1 MSDERTIIDRRVEP
15 TPVSTEP
22 VEQAPPPGGQNR
34 AVWLASCGLLLV
46 VCLGTILCA
55 GAGAFV
61 FQAYGGTAT
70 ARAVR
75 IPTPTVA
82 VATEAPPIMPTATSV
97 AIPGATRTP
106 AAPGELPIIFPA
118 AQGTPDPSSRYS
130 DLLSLT
136 SDWDGGPT
144 SPDRRTYHASA
155 DRGLPILVSLGW
167 CTTTQPILDE
177 NWAKMKYSLTI
188 NGSPVDLQR
197 QFALR
202 SSTDSVNIGPCYTYD
217 GYTTGWSPGEHRV
230 VWTQTIFEDL
240 NDGLSDY
247 AAGDYVMEWVLTVR

>member
-1 MSDERTIIDRRVEP
+1 MSDERTIIDRRVEA

-22 VEQAPPPGGQNR
+22 VAQAPPPAGQNR
-34 AVWLASCGLLLV
+34 TVWLASCGLLLV
-46 VCLGTILCA
+46 LCLGAIVCA

-61 FQAYGGTAT
+61 FQAYVGTAT
-70 ARAVR
+70 ARAALV
-75 IPTPTVA
+75 PTLA
-82 VATEAPPIMPTATSV
+82 AATEAPPTVPTATSV
-97 AIPGATRTP
+97 VIAGATPTP
-106 AAPGELPIIFPA
+106 PALAGGGLPTILPA
-118 AQGTPDPSSRYS
+118 AQGTPDPSSRYA

-144 SPDRRTYHASA
+144 SPALRTYHASA

-167 CTTTQPILDE
+167 CTTTQQILDE

-188 NGSPVDLQR
+188 DGSPVDLQR

-202 SSTDSVNIGPCYTYD
+202 SFTDSVNIGPCYTYD
-217 GYTTGWSPGEHRV
+217 GYTLGWSPGEHRL